1 MNIPSENLSA
11 SSQDTP
17 DIRKEH
23 IVECAHCNEKLD
35 MDYHVYESL
44 LVKLYE
50 EIEKMPETYESK
62 CPSCKSIKII
72 PSFRWGRYCE
82 TPGCK
87 YKLPAP
93 FATVSMT
100 GSQAEDICSA
110 ILDKF
115 DDTVRCK
122 KCSMPAEHT
131 LNGWVC
137 LTNGCKLD

>member
-1 MNIPSENLSA
+1 
-11 SSQDTP
+11 
-17 DIRKEH
+17 
-23 IVECAHCNEKLD
+23 
-35 MDYHVYESL
+35 MDYEVYESL

-62 CPSCKSIKII
+62 CANCGSAKTL

-82 TPGCK
+82 TSGCN

-93 FATVSMT
+93 FSVVSMT

-115 DDTVRCK
+115 DDTVRCG
-122 KCSMPAEHT
+122 KCSMPVEHYMD
-131 LNGWVC
+131 GWK
-137 LTNGCKLD
+137 CKVNNCKID